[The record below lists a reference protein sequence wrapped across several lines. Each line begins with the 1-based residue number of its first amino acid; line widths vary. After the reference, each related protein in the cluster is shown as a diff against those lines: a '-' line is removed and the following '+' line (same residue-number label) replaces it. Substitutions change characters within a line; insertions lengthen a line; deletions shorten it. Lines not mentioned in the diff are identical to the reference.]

1 MSNKYITLTS
11 EILNYECKR
20 EREREREHCVGKQI
34 DTYKSL
40 YNIVYLSLFDNLV
53 HVRDTPYEIFRT
65 LPGE

>member
-1 MSNKYITLTS
+1 MSVR
-11 EILNYECKR
+11 ER